1 MRNISD
7 IAANISAAKNPLAD
21 VWRLGLMAVELGT
34 AAVTTIMLRN
44 WNWAVKWPYPD
55 RRLKTEGNRMVVE
68 KVAAAMEVTTE
79 WQRAAFSAWSG
90 AFNPWR
96 SGRKVLSPLH
106 RKATANARRLM
117 RRKQRW
123 GH

>member
-1 MRNISD
+1 MRYLSE
-7 IAANISAAKNPLAD
+7 IAVNVSATKNTVAD

-68 KVAAAMEVTTE
+68 KVAAAMEVTAE
-79 WQRAAFSAWSG
+79 WQRAAFSACSG

-96 SGRKVLSPLH
+96 SGRKVLNPLH

-117 RRKQRW
+117 RRRQR
-123 GH
+123 

>member
-7 IAANISAAKNPLAD
+7 IAANISAVKNPVVD

-34 AAVTTIMLRN
+34 AAATTIMLRH
-44 WNWAVKWPYPD
+44 WNWTVKWPYPD
-55 RRLKTEGNRMVVE
+55 RRLRAEGNRMIAE
-68 KVAAAMEVTTE
+68 KVEAAMEVTAA
-79 WQRAAFSAWSG
+79 WQRAAFGAWSG

-106 RKATANARRLM
+106 RKATANARRLT
-117 RRKQRW
+117 RRKQY
-123 GH
+123 

>member
-7 IAANISAAKNPLAD
+7 IAANISAAKNPVAD

-34 AAVTTIMLRN
+34 AAVTTIVLRN

-68 KVAAAMEVTTE
+68 KVAAAMEVTAE
-79 WQRAAFSAWSG
+79 WQRAAFSAWQVHSTPS
-90 AFNPWR
+90 AQA
-96 SGRKVLSPLH
+96 GRC
-106 RKATANARRLM
+106 
-117 RRKQRW
+117 
-123 GH
+123 